1 MSFRE
6 SVSFGRITFKYPT
19 TLATYTLAT
28 VPSPTDPINKFGYI
42 TITDGGTGNT
52 PILAYCNG
60 TNWVA
65 VAAAMTTVIV

>member
-6 SVSFGRITFKYPT
+6 NVTFGRITFKYPT
-19 TLATYTLAT
+19 KLATYTLAT
-28 VPSPTDPINKFGYI
+28 VPSPTDEINNGSYI
-42 TITDGGTGNT
+42 TITDGGTGST

-65 VAAAMTTVIV
+65 FGAAMTTVVV